1 MGLTL
6 YSLSEERVLFQTRR
20 FFAALLCVTQEKT
33 TQYQA
38 KTDFDEAMFSYE
50 DTPKLRRFLF
60 TKKPIDTIIN

>member
-6 YSLSEERVLFQTRR
+6 YSLSEERFLFQTRR

-50 DTPKLRRFLF
+50 DTPNDAGFIF
-60 TKKPIDTIIN
+60 